1 MKDCRTYRLDELLKG
16 IEFPGEDEAA
26 VRAYLAHS
34 RLADR
39 VVAQTVRDARATRR
53 SVLWAVFAVLN
64 LLLLA
69 LTGSNSYMHSEFFFQ
84 QEALKQFF
92 FLFLG
97 LTFLGGVGG
106 LIFSLDTS
114 WFDRLLHHSA

>member
-1 MKDCRTYRLDELLKG
+1 MAEAHNDRLDEILRG

-26 VRAYLAHS
+26 VYAYLAHS

-39 VVAQTVRDARATRR
+39 VVAQTFRDLRATRR

-69 LTGSNSYMHSEFFFQ
+69 LSGSNGYMHNEFFFQ

-106 LIFSLDTS
+106 LIFSLDTT
-114 WFDRLLHHSA
+114 WFDHLLHRNA

>member
-1 MKDCRTYRLDELLKG
+1 MKDFRNDRLDELLGG

-39 VVAQTVRDARATRR
+39 VVAQTFRDLRATRR

-69 LTGSNSYMHSEFFFQ
+69 LSGSNGYMHNEFFFQ

-106 LIFSLDTS
+106 LIFSLDTT
-114 WFDRLLHHSA
+114 WFDHLLHRNA